1 MLNLNDSFLRPPT
14 LLYSL
19 QIRPPVVPGKNA
31 PGLGVVVDFLARTKR
46 VLSLA
51 IMTDDDINNSTN
63 VKTAARLLHSNWR
76 YRNRIVFTLINGSPQ
91 NGIRAQSQYSY
102 WRKLS
107 TIERTSSNDF
117 PIVPI
122 RTQSLISWHLRHT
135 ASVIASAISSVAPY
149 PCESSWTAISQN

>member
-31 PGLGVVVDFLARTKR
+31 PGLGAFVVVDFLARTKR

-63 VKTAARLLHSNWR
+63 VKTAHGC
-76 YRNRIVFTLINGSPQ
+76 YIPIGVIEIV
-91 NGIRAQSQYSY
+91 
-102 WRKLS
+102 
-107 TIERTSSNDF
+107 
-117 PIVPI
+117 
-122 RTQSLISWHLRHT
+122 
-135 ASVIASAISSVAPY
+135 
-149 PCESSWTAISQN
+149 